1 VTTPEP
7 DRIFLAEGIDAA
19 ALARHAGTIARAS
32 RCAVPQ
38 VTDSQVASRLLTDPR
53 WDPGDAPLWDRALAR
68 LSRWVNRIGLAQS
81 SPWFSTRARRGLLA
95 CGLEARLR
103 ATAVAAAHYDHLRAQ
118 LPAAATVHLDLLAN
132 DPYLRDGL
140 TTGAWL
146 ATPPHSLQLH
156 GETPGRPLAAA
167 LRELA
172 ATQPWLRALARETAG
187 PALSRRPRTALV
199 MTVSHRS
206 VRQIESVLRLLNER
220 GWRVVVVHYGPEPGD
235 RANAARNLSAELIP
249 FDRASPGWTAQV
261 PRALSHWPRWDLTA
275 TGAEPAPLSPFW
287 LQRALEASYVSGA
300 VQIVR
305 HRQMLAALRPE
316 VIFGYGPDLAS
327 LALQVAADER
337 SIPTVFVPHG
347 YSVPPHAFW
356 HFFSR
361 AVAVYGPACVQV
373 NPAAADGA
381 PLPGLVVTGH
391 PPHDAMVREHDAA
404 GGRRQPLAGLTAPPH
419 RPHLVLA
426 LAGWGYDLIC
436 HRHQERL
443 LGQLAEALPADAYL
457 LCKLHPGFEDRERC
471 DAILRRR
478 LPADAFRVLGEADF
492 STAQLLAGCDV
503 AVASERSMVLADA
516 VVLGRPAVAVHHADS
531 PFGCWDRNHPGKDF
545 SAVCAVVHGSAEL
558 RATLVA
564 LLHDAGARDR
574 LRRARAE
581 YLRRHLV
588 ADGRAAERV
597 ASLAEHLAAG
607 GDPASFPTIEPTM
620 SAAASTAPAASA
632 AGSAPPP
639 ITPPPG
645 TVARV

>member
-1 VTTPEP
+1 LSAPEP
-7 DRIFLAEGIDAA
+7 NRIFLAEEIDAA
-19 ALARHAGTIARAS
+19 ALARHAGTIARAAV
-32 RCAVPQ
+32 CAVPH
-38 VTDSQVASRLLTDPR
+38 VSDSQVASRLLTDPR

-68 LSRWVNRIGLAQS
+68 LSRWANQMALRQDDLG
-81 SPWFSTRARRGLLA
+81 FSTRTRRGLLA

-103 ATAVAAAHYDHLRAQ
+103 ATAVAAGYYDHIRAQ
-118 LPAAATVHLDLLAN
+118 LHPTAPVHLDLLAQ
-132 DPYLRDGL
+132 DPYLRDGIQS
-140 TTGAWL
+140 GGWL
-146 ATPPHSLQLH
+146 AAPPRSLQLH
-156 GETPGRPLAAA
+156 GATPGRPLAAV

-172 ATQPWLRALARETAG
+172 AAQPWLRALTGDGAG
-187 PALSRRPRTALV
+187 GMVPRRPRTALV

-206 VRQIESVLRLLNER
+206 VRQIESVLHLLGQR

-235 RANAARNLSAELIP
+235 RVNAARNLNAELIP
-249 FDRASPGWTAQV
+249 FDRASPGWPV
-261 PRALSHWPRWDLTA
+261 HLRRELSRWPRWDMGRA
-275 TGAEPAPLSPFW
+275 SDDPGPLSPFW
-287 LQRALEASYVSGA
+287 LERALDASHVSGA
-300 VQIVR
+300 ALIAR
-305 HRQMLAALRPE
+305 HRAMLAALRPE

-327 LALQVAADER
+327 LALQVAAEEM
-337 SIPTVFVPHG
+337 SIPTIFVPHG

-361 AVAVYGPACVQV
+361 AVAVYGPSCVEV
-373 NPAAADGA
+373 NRTAADGT
-381 PLPGLVVTGH
+381 PLHGLVATGH

-404 GGRRQPLAGLTAPPH
+404 AGRRQPLPGLTPPPH

-443 LGQLAEALPADAYL
+443 LGQLADALPADALL

-478 LPADAFRVLGEADF
+478 LPPDAFRVLGEADF

-558 RATLVA
+558 RAALQT
-564 LLHDAGARDR
+564 LLHDSSARER

-581 YLRRHLV
+581 YLRQHVL

-597 ASLAEHLAAG
+597 ARLAEHLAAG
-607 GDPASFPTIEPTM
+607 GDPADFATGETTSSAPAAPPPLPPASIE
-620 SAAASTAPAASA
+620 SAAARL
-632 AGSAPPP
+632 
-639 ITPPPG
+639 
-645 TVARV
+645 V